1 MFFMK
6 KAVLLRVAVPL
17 AALAVISLSS
27 CPAPVSPPSAL
38 VDLTPGAMAFTGSAI
53 ADGTNLDVTLPIQNL
68 QPGAVSA
75 AFDVDFY
82 LALTSAFSPSTDTK
96 LATVAHSSGV
106 PGSSS
111 VTLGA
116 SLLIPDTLNVNQV
129 VYIYAVVDAGGA
141 VTETDETNNMST
153 AATAAAVPVYDDEA
167 LLVDLTPGAM
177 AFTGTAVADGTTLD
191 VSLPIQNLQST
202 AVSAAFDV
210 DFYLAFTS
218 AFSPSTDT
226 KLATVAHSSGVPGS
240 SSVTLGA
247 SLLIPDTLN
256 VNQVVYIYA
265 VVDAGGAVT
274 ETDETNNMSTAATAT
289 PVLVYDDDNASRTY
303 PVILETYSP
312 SGSSMADT
320 VMGLYRDDAG
330 SATVLQVDTD
340 TSVPYYSLIDRT
352 ASPLAP
358 GTYYAVVTNW
368 LPDVGPYAMAVKT
381 AGIDNVAF
389 ADLALNTED
398 TYETDDTPQVWPV
411 SLNTTAPVNPVP
423 MKVGTMVN
431 RYSGASDWDWFKFV
445 LP

>member
-1 MFFMK
+1 
-6 KAVLLRVAVPL
+6 
-17 AALAVISLSS
+17 
-27 CPAPVSPPSAL
+27 
-38 VDLTPGAMAFTGSAI
+38 
-53 ADGTNLDVTLPIQNL
+53 
-68 QPGAVSA
+68 
-75 AFDVDFY
+75 
-82 LALTSAFSPSTDTK
+82 
-96 LATVAHSSGV
+96 
-106 PGSSS
+106 
-111 VTLGA
+111 
-116 SLLIPDTLNVNQV
+116 